1 MYTFRLLHRTQLA
14 ANLRQCRGF
23 PEYQVVLANIR
34 PRRRYRHNAESRS
47 QTLFD
52 HLNPPDANGRGRRR
66 CVAARFLSH
75 DEERGAFDDNV
86 ESAKTV
92 SRAVEGLPIAIAHE
106 AGYVGQSGRSLS
118 YFLEQ
123 FQERRKASAIWSM
136 DSSSCTTQQYE
147 RALAIVCDLALSV
160 LGPEARSLM
169 DVLAML
175 NADSIPED
183 ILLEEGHRN
192 PIEYVLL

>member
-1 MYTFRLLHRTQLA
+1 MDFQSIKSYWPAYAHGAVIVTTQNRDLKHCSTVSIHLMPMDEDEGGALL
-14 ANLRQCRGF
+14 LR
-23 PEYQVVLANIR
+23 Y
-34 PRRRYRHNAESRS
+34 
-47 QTLFD
+47 
-52 HLNPPDANGRGRRR
+52 
-66 CVAARFLSH
+66 LSH

-86 ESAKTV
+86 ESAKAV
-92 SRAVEGLPIAIAHE
+92 SRAVEGLPIAIAHA

-136 DSSSCTTQQYE
+136 DSSSCPTQQYK
-147 RALAIVCDLALSV
+147 RTLATVCDLALSV

-183 ILLEEGHRN
+183 MLLEEGHRD